1 MSKDSYFLQHPNG
14 AELTRLLEQASLMKE
29 FVPLLPPCI
38 DKSDIYTIL
47 DIGCGPGTWALDVA
61 FHYPDARVIGLDN
74 NSGMVRYAEAW
85 ACSQELENVSFQSAD
100 ARERLPFFDTAFD
113 LVHIQLA
120 TSWVKNEIWLSLL
133 QEIRRV
139 LRPGKFIVFT
149 DCQLPETNSSGFKRL
164 NQLLLDLL
172 RDMHLG
178 MCKEEDT
185 NLGVLYSLGP
195 LLHQAAFLAIK
206 VEIVDINFSF
216 SEAATHKH
224 CFDDLMALFTQLR
237 PQILDEEM
245 TTWEDYQQLL
255 AQFTQEA
262 WLEDFVGIS
271 KLYTF
276 TAHT

>member
-29 FVPLLPPCI
+29 FVPLFPPYI
-38 DKSDIYTIL
+38 DRSGIYTIL
-47 DIGCGPGTWALDVA
+47 DIGCGPGTWALDAA
-61 FHYPDARVIGLDN
+61 FHCSDARVIGLDS

-85 ACSQELENVSFQSAD
+85 ACSRGLENVSFQRAD
-100 ARERLPFFDTAFD
+100 ACERLPFLDAAFD

-120 TSWVKNEIWLSLL
+120 TSWVKDDAWLSLL
-133 QEIRRV
+133 QEVRRI

-149 DCQLPETNSSGFKRL
+149 DCQLPETNSSALKRL
-164 NQLLLDLL
+164 NQLLLGLL

-178 MCKEEDT
+178 MCKEEDN

-206 VEIVDINFSF
+206 VEIVDVNFSF
-216 SEAATHKH
+216 SEAATYKR
-224 CFDDLMALFTQLR
+224 CFDGLMALFTQLR
-237 PQILDEEM
+237 QQILDEGLA
-245 TTWEDYQQLL
+245 TWEDYQQLL

-262 WLEDFVGIS
+262 WREEFVGIS

-276 TAHT
+276 TAHI